1 MVVVAAAAAVDS
13 TVINHAFHHNHS
25 KKSILEQ
32 PKSYETIHVR
42 IVFAHEFYLLTNKKE
57 ATGPKR
63 KRKQKHVVEKKYK
76 LSP

>member
-1 MVVVAAAAAVDS
+1 MVVVAAAVVDS

-42 IVFAHEFYLLTNKKE
+42 IVFAHEFYQLTNKKE
-57 ATGPKR
+57 ATGPK